1 LADRLTDELKLRV
14 WVAEDPLTCVA
25 RGAAMIFENFDMSSR
40 HLVGLERGSTRH
52 NV

>member
-1 LADRLTDELKLRV
+1 
-14 WVAEDPLTCVA
+14 
-25 RGAAMIFENFDMSSR
+25 MIFDDFDVLSR